1 MFEMILESLKFGF
14 IGAFGA
20 TTAIFFYRLAGGS

>member
-1 MFEMILESLKFGF
+1 MFELILESLKFGL
-14 IGAFGA
+14 IGSVGA